1 MATPFLSSEEYDER
15 AHRLYDDG
23 DYDAALDIL
32 KEGLRLYPHSVELY
46 VGLGYTRLAREEF
59 VWAKQAFERALV
71 LDPEHEDGLVGMGES
86 LLRFGQRDDAMRLF
100 ARARETGCA
109 EDVEVLLTMGRAL
122 YRERLYVE
130 AREVFAEAVELHPNS
145 AEAAAAYGYTLH
157 RLEEETAARRQL
169 RRSLHLDSE
178 YHEAR
183 IYLGHLLY
191 DRGDWVGAAREFE
204 RVSPMEHWDTLAIW
218 RLIELKR
225 SLEGLE
231 SGAPELAVWERRLS
245 EVDSGH
251 DPIDELLAE
260 IEAGAQVPESEGAAS
275 DAVVLASLSD
285 GDAAPHR
292 VHLPD
297 GGVIV
302 GTWSDI
308 VEQIRQARAPGETI
322 AQFMRRT
329 ADEAKARAGVT
340 VPAEDARGVVLA
352 GARAGFWEIEY

>member
-15 AHRLYDDG
+15 AHRYYDDG
-23 DYDAALDIL
+23 NYDAALDTL

-86 LLRFGQRDDAMRLF
+86 MLRFGQQQEALRLF
-100 ARARETGCA
+100 AQARETACG
-109 EDVEVLLTMGRAL
+109 EDLELLLTMGRAL
-122 YRERLYVE
+122 YRERLYIE

-157 RLEEETAARRQL
+157 RLDEETPARRQL
-169 RRSLHLDSE
+169 RRALHLDGE

-204 RVSPMEHWDTLAIW
+204 RVTPGEHWDTLAIW

-225 SLEGLE
+225 ALEGLQP
-231 SGAPELAVWERRLS
+231 GAPELAVWERRLE
-245 EVDSGH
+245 EVEGQEDA
-251 DPIDELLAE
+251 IEELLAE
-260 IEAGAQVPESEGAAS
+260 LEAGSQGEPEGAAVE
-275 DAVVLASLSD
+275 AD
-285 GDAAPHR
+285 GDAHR

-297 GGVIV
+297 GGIVV
-302 GTWSDI
+302 GTWTDI
-308 VEQIRQARAPGETI
+308 VEQLRQARAPGETI
-322 AQFMRRT
+322 AQFMRRM
-329 ADEAKARAGVT
+329 ADEAQERAGVT
-340 VPAEDARGVVLA
+340 VPAEDARSVVLA
-352 GARAGFWEIEY
+352 GARAGFWQIEY